1 MTPGEDLEDELRANL
16 KRRRE
21 LAAEVAG
28 ESKRATGW
36 GVVFWVGLVLI
47 PVLVLC
53 GVSFVFHYMS
63 AK

>member
-1 MTPGEDLEDELRANL
+1 MTPGEDLEDELRVNL
-16 KRRRE
+16 KLRSE

-28 ESKRATGW
+28 GVEEGYGL
-36 GVVFWVGLVLI
+36 GVVYWVGFVLI